1 MSGVT
6 TTLFSKGGRG
16 KMNGVYRLYFVN
28 DTRCYIGS
36 SVNLNSRLRTHII
49 ELLMNTH
56 SNTLLQKAFNKHGYI
71 NYRWEIL
78 ESNLSKKELLKVE
91 YKYIK
96 LYKSNTTGFNRT
108 VCTSSGS
115 KTKNTYVP
123 NDAKTNDDTDIV
135 KYFLKNFNITF
146 EPILI
151 STNENIID
159 RNNYSKVW
167 WNKQTDEDVIKFSK
181 NMYNFITNIKKKRL
195 IDTMMVCGGKDKLL
209 ALNYQSKVYELICSM
224 VKKFEKQPWEN
235 RAMKNIIFSTALN
248 PFHME
253 MAHMTQDEINKFR
266 LNSLFK
272 ILVDCHLDKNIS
284 IYVPQLYFESLNKIL
299 QDIKKEIE
307 NENKND
313 I

>member
-1 MSGVT
+1 
-6 TTLFSKGGRG
+6 
-16 KMNGVYRLYFVN
+16 MNGVYRLYFTN

-36 SVNLNSRLRTHII
+36 SLNLNSRLRTHIL
-49 ELLMNTH
+49 ELLNNTH

-78 ESNLSKKELLKVE
+78 ESNLSKKELLQVE

-108 VCTSSGS
+108 ICTSSGT

-123 NDAKTNDDTDIV
+123 NNIIANDDIDIV

-146 EPILI
+146 APILI
-151 STNENIID
+151 SSHEYIVDT
-159 RNNYSKVW
+159 NNYSKGW
-167 WNKQTDEDVIKFSK
+167 WSRQTDEDVIEFAKH
-181 NMYNFITNIKKKRL
+181 MYNFIMNIRKQKL
-195 IDTMMVCGGKDKLL
+195 IDTMMVCGGEDKILS
-209 ALNYQSKVYELICSM
+209 LNYQSHVFDLVRSM
-224 VKKFEKQPWEN
+224 VKKFKKQPYKN

-253 MAHMTQDEINKFR
+253 MIHMTQDEINKFR

-307 NENKND
+307 NESKKD